1 MLSEPAAG
9 LRNRPHRRC
18 FPKIAVS
25 LLAVTAVV
33 FGGGCAKVE
42 TVVPSTPNQ
51 TDVAQPALRICT
63 TGDYK
68 PLTYRDPTTGH
79 YSGIDIDMAKDL
91 AAHLGRTPN
100 FVPTTW
106 VTLMKDIAT
115 PGKCDIAMG
124 GISPTQA
131 REQAADF
138 TPPYLANG
146 KTPLTAAANADR
158 FQTVAQINQHGV
170 RVIEPAGGTNEQFA
184 KQSLP
189 NATLIVDQD
198 NTAVFGQ
205 LVAGTADVMVTDAIE
220 AIYQSKQH
228 PELVAV
234 HPDRPFTADHK
245 AYMLPKGS
253 QLSQPA
259 TEWLNTVL
267 NDGTFTR
274 IYNQWMG

>member
-1 MLSEPAAG
+1 M
-9 LRNRPHRRC
+9 
-18 FPKIAVS
+18 AVS

-33 FGGGCAKVE
+33 FGGGCSKVE

-51 TDVAQPALRICT
+51 TDVSQQALRICT

-68 PLTYRDPTTGH
+68 PLTYRDPTTGQ

-91 AAHLGRTPN
+91 AAHLGRTPT
-100 FVPTTW
+100 FLPTTW

-198 NTAVFGQ
+198 NTEVFGQ

-234 HPDRPFTADHK
+234 HPDKPFTADHK

-253 QLSQPA
+253 KLSQPA

>member
-1 MLSEPAAG
+1 MLSEPATG
-9 LRNRPHRRC
+9 LRNRPHRRF
-18 FPKIAVS
+18 FPTIKLS
-25 LLAVTAVV
+25 LLTVTAA
-33 FGGGCAKVE
+33 FFAAGC
-42 TVVPSTPNQ
+42 S
-51 TDVAQPALRICT
+51 DVATVAPPTPTQADVSPAALRICT

-68 PLTYRDPTTGH
+68 PLTYRDPTTGQ
-79 YSGIDIDMAKDL
+79 YSGIDIDLANDL
-91 AAHLGRTPN
+91 AAHLGRTPT

-115 PGKCDIAMG
+115 PDKCDIAMG
-124 GISPTQA
+124 GISPTPA
-131 REQAADF
+131 RQQVADF

-158 FQTVAQINQHGV
+158 CQTVDQINQPGV

-184 KQSLP
+184 KLILP

-234 HPDRPFTADHK
+234 HPDKPFTNDHK
-245 AYMLPKGS
+245 AYMLPKES
-253 QLSQPA
+253 KLSQPT
-259 TEWLNTVL
+259 TEWLDQVL
-267 NDGTFTR
+267 GDGTFTR
-274 IYNQWMG
+274 IYHQWMQ

>member
-1 MLSEPAAG
+1 MLSEWAAG
-9 LRNRPHRRC
+9 LRNRAHRR
-18 FPKIAVS
+18 FSPTITAS
-25 LLAVTAVV
+25 LLTVA
-33 FGGGCAKVE
+33 
-42 TVVPSTPNQ
+42 TVVLGAGCSDVHTVAPANPTQ
-51 TDVAQPALRICT
+51 TDVAQAALRICT

-68 PLTYRDPTTGH
+68 PLAFRDPTTGQ

-91 AAHLGRTPN
+91 AAHLGRTPT

-124 GISPTQA
+124 GISPTPA
-131 REQAADF
+131 REQTADF

-146 KTPLTAAANADR
+146 KTPLTTAANADR
-158 FQTVAQINQHGV
+158 FRTVDQINQPGV

-234 HPDRPFTADHK
+234 HPDKPFTTDHK

-253 QLSQPA
+253 QLSQSV

-267 NDGTFTR
+267 SDGTFTR

>member
-1 MLSEPAAG
+1 MLSERAAG
-9 LRNRPHRRC
+9 LRNRAHRR
-18 FPKIAVS
+18 FSPTITAS
-25 LLAVTAVV
+25 LLTVA
-33 FGGGCAKVE
+33 
-42 TVVPSTPNQ
+42 TVVLGAGCSDVHTVAPANPTQ
-51 TDVAQPALRICT
+51 TGVAQAALRICT

-68 PLTYRDPTTGH
+68 PLTFRDPTTGQ

-91 AAHLGRTPN
+91 AAHLGRTPT

-124 GISPTQA
+124 GISPTPA

-138 TPPYLANG
+138 APPYLANG
-146 KTPLTAAANADR
+146 KTPLTTAANADR
-158 FQTVAQINQHGV
+158 FQTVDQINQHGV

-234 HPDRPFTADHK
+234 HPDKSFTTDHK

-253 QLSQPA
+253 QLSQQT
-259 TEWLNTVL
+259 TEWLNQVL
-267 NDGTFTR
+267 SDGTFTR